1 MRKRNR
7 RIRKGAW
14 IRLEGKIK
22 KSEKKYFE
30 LLENLLGKKNAWLE

>member
-22 KSEKKYFE
+22 KKKYFE